1 MCAWLVVGPRLRVTA
16 ESEEIV
22 RLDRELR
29 DTHARLQ
36 LMQTYVRPASP
47 HPVRPSA
54 CMPIMR
60 PPEGRKPCRLLSLT
74 GCGGCCLVVAMVS
87 RYDHL
92 EAKTKAQSE
101 IQQGSID
108 QLEEYNERIR
118 DLRRALQAST
128 RTPPTHPHACMNRPS
143 FRPLTMSS
151 RGDGGGCA
159 VGGEQD
165 AQREKEELE
174 LQASQVSDLEERN
187 RELKQLND
195 HLEQQITK
203 LCESPFISEAFQKQ
217 ERWVNG

>member
-1 MCAWLVVGPRLRVTA
+1 M
-16 ESEEIV
+16 
-22 RLDRELR
+22 
-29 DTHARLQ
+29 
-36 LMQTYVRPASP
+36 
-47 HPVRPSA
+47 
-54 CMPIMR
+54 
-60 PPEGRKPCRLLSLT
+60 
-74 GCGGCCLVVAMVS
+74 VVAVS

-128 RTPPTHPHACMNRPS
+128 RTPPTHLYAYRPS
-143 FRPLTMSS
+143 FRPLTMRL
-151 RGDGGGCA
+151 RGGGGGCA